1 MKIQRDRYIILR
13 NNRSEILCGLSR
25 QFHFKKIDE
34 IANAAIKTYNS
45 YKKAE
50 SALNCWNLH
59 WTKGCEIIPV
69 VETIEEWLKG
79 DFTTK
84 NSQKDYPDDMDKEC
98 MPLCDLF
105 NSIGL
110 ITQFSCCGHGESPFQ
125 IIFDDNVTDKQ
136 IYDFIDMLSQGKD
149 HTPLVGSF
157 LKWTRKVDG
166 KISSNWTYQVDKIE
180 WADSDLETTQRRV
193 GDTK

>member
-50 SALNCWNLH
+50 SALNCWNSH

-84 NSQKDYPDDMDKEC
+84 DSQINYPDDMDKEC
-98 MPLCDLF
+98 IPLCNLF

-110 ITQFSCCGHGESPFQ
+110 TTQFSCCGHGESPFQ

-136 IYDFIDMLSQGKD
+136 IYDFIDMLSRGKD
-149 HTPLVGSF
+149 HTPIIGSF
-157 LKWTRKVDG
+157 LKWTRKVDD
-166 KISSNWTYQVDKIE
+166 KIVSNWTYQVDKIE
-180 WADSDLETTQRRV
+180 WADCDLKSIKKHIGGIE
-193 GDTK
+193 

>member
-1 MKIQRDRYIILR
+1 MKIERDRYIILR

-50 SALNCWNLH
+50 SALNYWNSY
-59 WTKGCEIIPV
+59 WTQGCEIIPV

-84 NSQKDYPDDMDKEC
+84 DGQINYPDDMDKEC
-98 MPLCDLF
+98 IPLCDLF

-110 ITQFSCCGHGESPFQ
+110 TTQFSCCGHGESPFK
-125 IIFDDNVTDKQ
+125 IIFTNKVTDGQ
-136 IYDFIDMLSQGKD
+136 IYHLIDTLSQGKD
-149 HTPLVGSF
+149 HTPIVGSF
-157 LKWTRKVDG
+157 LKWTRKVDDQ
-166 KISSNWTYQVDKIE
+166 IASNWTYQVDKIE
-180 WADSDLETTQRRV
+180 WADCDLKSIKEHM
-193 GDTK
+193 K